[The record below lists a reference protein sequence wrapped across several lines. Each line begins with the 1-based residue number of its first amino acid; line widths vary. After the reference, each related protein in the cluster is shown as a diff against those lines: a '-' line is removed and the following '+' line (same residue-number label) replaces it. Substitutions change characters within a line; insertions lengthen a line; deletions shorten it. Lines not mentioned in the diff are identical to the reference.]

1 MDVLEAEALE
11 EKAGDGQA
19 ELRGRVAA
27 VPTEI
32 RHQTQ
37 AARCQMSDARCQ
49 MSRNPQLVQ
58 DLMIQQARPCLRNRS
73 GLQTQAQH
81 GRTNRSQRKGLLLCQ
96 MPAQSQTSQAQQ
108 EVTLPFL
115 GLRAGCLTML

>member
-1 MDVLEAEALE
+1 MTVSATSVLQISESRIDSRHHFELQIVRPTPWRVIAAHPLKSPSRNVDVLEAEALE

-37 AARCQMSDARCQ
+37 AARRQMSDARC
-49 MSRNPQLVQ
+49 P
-58 DLMIQQARPCLRNRS
+58 
-73 GLQTQAQH
+73 
-81 GRTNRSQRKGLLLCQ
+81 
-96 MPAQSQTSQAQQ
+96 
-108 EVTLPFL
+108 ETLNW
-115 GLRAGCLTML
+115 CKI